1 MKVKYMVKMS
11 YVALRSVIN
20 FITLSA
26 SDLAGLQEETLFN
39 LHSYYLFLPLQK
51 RRKRPIFSVFR
62 KVKTMLL
69 CSSVLPCCFQ
79 FLFNKTQDISHKFC
93 TISVMFL

>member
-1 MKVKYMVKMS
+1 MNN
-11 YVALRSVIN
+11 VAQRSVIN

-26 SDLAGLQEETLFN
+26 FDLAGLQEETLFN
-39 LHSYYLFLPLQK
+39 LHSYHLFLPLPK
-51 RRKRPIFSVFR
+51 KKKKKKRPIFSVFGN
-62 KVKTMLL
+62 VQTMLL

-93 TISVMFL
+93 TISVTLL